1 MLINMHEV
9 SIGRVYSAKR
19 KGCGVHTSLPQG
31 WVRKKLSEVL
41 VLIVTTP
48 NDPTPH
54 LYGASQRKFWVWEG
68 EDFGEMARPRA
79 TLNDQQYFVI
89 CENLD

>member
-1 MLINMHEV
+1 MVLINMHEV

-19 KGCGVHTSLPQG
+19 KGCGVHASLPQG
-31 WVRKKLSEVL
+31 WVRHLRKKLSEVL

-54 LYGASQRKFWVWEG
+54 L
-68 EDFGEMARPRA
+68 
-79 TLNDQQYFVI
+79 
-89 CENLD
+89 